1 MYLFYILDN
10 KINNFL
16 NNINKNK
23 YSDIEDNNME
33 ILEQFSERRKNQKI
47 QNIDID
53 NDRDEYCKDCD
64 SNDIIQNDGYYICRQ
79 CGTNFSCV
87 IDDAQEWRYYG
98 QYDNKS
104 SDPARCDMPTNE
116 LIPNACIGTLIRN
129 NGYESYNIRRIRKIH
144 TWNSV
149 SYKDSTLM
157 TSFNNITTIGNN
169 NQINNCIIEEAKHM
183 FKQVYDIK
191 TYRKAKKRE
200 MEAAALQWACKLKEC
215 PRDSTEMANMFG
227 ISKREMRKGAKQ
239 FEEIWN
245 SIQQRKNR
253 DVNVNEEQSQISSNY
268 MKTSDSMAYLHRC
281 CSKLNLSEDIFN
293 ICKNVCE
300 YVEKEDILIK
310 HIPLSRTAGIIYFT
324 CTCLNITV
332 DKQLITSI
340 CNISEVTIN
349 KCHQKLQK
357 IANLIIKNT
366 LLKNYISP

>member
-1 MYLFYILDN
+1 M
-10 KINNFL
+10 NNLL
-16 NNINKNK
+16 NNISVSDDTLNSIDNLKILEEFSKNK
-23 YSDIEDNNME
+23 KKKNYETKAEIE
-33 ILEQFSERRKNQKI
+33 
-47 QNIDID
+47 
-53 NDRDEYCKDCD
+53 DRDEICKECN
-64 SNDIIQNDGYYICRQ
+64 STDIIQNYGYYICRS

-87 IDDAQEWRYYG
+87 IDAAQEWRYYG

-200 MEAAALQWACKLKEC
+200 MEAAALQWACKLKGF
-215 PRDSTEMANMFG
+215 PRDSTEMAKMFG
-227 ISKREMRKGAKQ
+227 ISKKEMRKGAKQ

-245 SIQQRKNR
+245 SIQQRKNKE
-253 DVNVNEEQSQISSNY
+253 DNYIEYNSDDINSNNLLNSY
-268 MKTSDSMAYLHRC
+268 MKTSDSIAYLHRC
-281 CSKLNLSEDIFN
+281 CSKLNLSDDIFN

-300 YVEKEDILIK
+300 YVEKEDILVK
-310 HIPLSRTAGIIYFT
+310 HIPLSRTAGTIYFT
-324 CTCLNITV
+324 CNCLNITV
-332 DKQLITSI
+332 DKHSITSI

-357 IANLIIKNT
+357 SLSLIIQNT
-366 LLKNYISP
+366 LLKNYYSL

>member
-1 MYLFYILDN
+1 M
-10 KINNFL
+10 NNLL
-16 NNINKNK
+16 NNINVSDDFTNSIDNLKILEEFSKSNK
-23 YSDIEDNNME
+23 KKIIYDIED
-33 ILEQFSERRKNQKI
+33 K
-47 QNIDID
+47 
-53 NDRDEYCKDCD
+53 DEYCKECN
-64 SNDIIQNDGYYICRQ
+64 SQDIIQNEGRYLCRK
-79 CGTNFSCV
+79 CGINFSCV
-87 IDDAQEWRYYG
+87 IDNKQDWRYYG

-104 SDPARCDMPTNE
+104 SNPARCDMPTNE

-200 MEAAALQWACKLKEC
+200 MEAAALQWACKLKGF
-215 PRDSTEMANMFG
+215 PRDSLEMAGMFG
-227 ISKREMRKGAKQ
+227 INKREMRKGAKQ

-245 SIQQRKNR
+245 SIQQRKNK
-253 DVNVNEEQSQISSNY
+253 VNNIVEDNNNTIMTSNY
-268 MKTSDSMAYLHRC
+268 IKTSDSIAYLHRC
-281 CSKLNLSEDIFN
+281 CSKLNLSDDIFN

-310 HIPLSRTAGIIYFT
+310 HIPLSRTAGMIYFT
-324 CTCLNITV
+324 CNCLNITV
-332 DKQLITSI
+332 DKYSITSI

-357 IANLIIKNT
+357 NSELIIKNT
-366 LLKNYISP
+366 LLKNYHSL

>member
-1 MYLFYILDN
+1 M
-10 KINNFL
+10 NNLL
-16 NNINKNK
+16 NNINV
-23 YSDIEDNNME
+23 SDDFTNSIDNLK
-33 ILEQFSERRKNQKI
+33 ILEEFSKSKKKKI
-47 QNIDID
+47 NYEIE
-53 NDRDEYCKDCD
+53 DRDEYCKECN
-64 SNDIIQNDGYYICRQ
+64 SLDIIQNDGHYICRN

-200 MEAAALQWACKLKEC
+200 MEAAALQWACKLKGF
-215 PRDSTEMANMFG
+215 PRDSSEMAGMFG
-227 ISKREMRKGAKQ
+227 INKKEMRKGAKQ

-245 SIQQRKNR
+245 SIQQRKNKENNTVE
-253 DVNVNEEQSQISSNY
+253 DSNITNMSSNY
-268 MKTSDSMAYLHRC
+268 IKTSDSIAYLHRC
-281 CSKLNLSEDIFN
+281 CSKLNLSDDIFN

-324 CTCLNITV
+324 CNCLNITV
-332 DKQLITSI
+332 DKHSITSI

-357 IANLIIKNT
+357 NSELIIKNT
-366 LLKNYISP
+366 LLKNYHSV

>member
-1 MYLFYILDN
+1 M
-10 KINNFL
+10 NNLL
-16 NNINKNK
+16 NNLNV
-23 YSDIEDNNME
+23 SDDFTNSIDNLK
-33 ILEQFSERRKNQKI
+33 ILEEFSKSKKKKFNYEI
-47 QNIDID
+47 E
-53 NDRDEYCKDCD
+53 DRDEYCQECN
-64 SNDIIQNDGYYICRQ
+64 SSDIIQNDGYYICRK

-157 TSFNNITTIGNN
+157 TSFNNITNIGNN

-200 MEAAALQWACKLKEC
+200 MEAAALQWACKLKGF
-215 PRDSTEMANMFG
+215 PRDSSEMAGMFG
-227 ISKREMRKGAKQ
+227 INKKEMRKGAKQ

-245 SIQQRKNR
+245 SIQQRKNKENNS
-253 DVNVNEEQSQISSNY
+253 VEESNNKNMNNNY
-268 MKTSDSMAYLHRC
+268 IKTSDSIAYLHRC
-281 CSKLNLSEDIFN
+281 CSKLNLSDDIFN

-300 YVEKEDILIK
+300 FVEREDILIK
-310 HIPLSRTAGIIYFT
+310 HIPLSRTAGVIYFT
-324 CTCLNITV
+324 CNCLKITV
-332 DKQLITSI
+332 DKHSITNI

-357 IANLIIKNT
+357 NSELIITNT
-366 LLKNYISP
+366 LLKNYHSL